1 MKRAEEE
8 GEATSLGGAPAV
20 VSTYE
25 STPLLRLRYLR
36 RPPATYQVEPP
47 VAAGEVL
54 ATRSFRGK
62 PQEAFR
68 QPTASVAG

>member
-8 GEATSLGGAPAV
+8 REATSLQGAPAV

-25 STPLLRLRYLR
+25 STQLVRLRYLR

-54 ATRSFRGK
+54 ATRSFRSK
-62 PQEAFR
+62 PLEVVR
-68 QPTASVAG
+68 QPTASIAG